1 LTYLILKQFVVL
13 VEKMSL
19 SSEEVKNLLEKALKN
34 DSASQFQL
42 GEYYKNEI
50 KKPKIAF
57 NWYIKAA
64 DSGHTDALFEVAEC
78 YIFGYGV
85 KKDRTKAF
93 EYCKKTAELG
103 HKYGQFELAS
113 FYNYGIQ
120 CKCTIDKDKA
130 LEWYKKAAHNGLLEA
145 YYNIGM
151 IYENQKKIEKA
162 INWYFL
168 PAKENHINSQY
179 KMGLCYKKLAD
190 IED

>member
-1 LTYLILKQFVVL
+1 MTYLILKQFVVL

-19 SSEEVKNLLEKALKN
+19 STEEVTKLLEKALKN

-85 KKDRTKAF
+85 KR
-93 EYCKKTAELG
+93 
-103 HKYGQFELAS
+103 
-113 FYNYGIQ
+113 
-120 CKCTIDKDKA
+120 
-130 LEWYKKAAHNGLLEA
+130 
-145 YYNIGM
+145 
-151 IYENQKKIEKA
+151 
-162 INWYFL
+162 
-168 PAKENHINSQY
+168 
-179 KMGLCYKKLAD
+179 
-190 IED
+190 

>member
-1 LTYLILKQFVVL
+1 
-13 VEKMSL
+13 MNL
-19 SSEEVKNLLEKALKN
+19 SKAEVKDLLEKAVKN
-34 DSASQFQL
+34 DSESQYKL
-42 GEYYKNEI
+42 GDYYKYEI
-50 KKPKIAF
+50 KKPKLAF
-57 NWYIKAA
+57 NCYKKAA

-179 KMGLCYKKLAD
+179 KMGLCYKKLAN
-190 IED
+190 EE

>member
-1 LTYLILKQFVVL
+1 MTYLILKQFVVL

-19 SSEEVKNLLEKALKN
+19 SSEEVKNLLEKGLKN

-130 LEWYKKAAHNGLLEA
+130 LEWYKKQHAMVYL
-145 YYNIGM
+145 
-151 IYENQKKIEKA
+151 K
-162 INWYFL
+162 
-168 PAKENHINSQY
+168 HI
-179 KMGLCYKKLAD
+179 
-190 IED
+190 II